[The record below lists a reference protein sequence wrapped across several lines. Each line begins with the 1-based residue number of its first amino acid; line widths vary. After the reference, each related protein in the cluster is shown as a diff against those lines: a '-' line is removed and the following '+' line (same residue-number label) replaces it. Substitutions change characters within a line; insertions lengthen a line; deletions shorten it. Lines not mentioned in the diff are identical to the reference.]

1 LGSRRAGKEANARF
15 GGWVLFYIWEE
26 GMLKSNYRVLDLLY
40 CLFYYAKMLF
50 VPVATI
56 YMCVL
61 VVVAA
66 LVNWRWVCLF
76 AACFMAVTLPCL
88 GYVSCYFCLLFLASE

>member
-1 LGSRRAGKEANARF
+1 
-15 GGWVLFYIWEE
+15 
-26 GMLKSNYRVLDLLY
+26 MLKSNYRVLDLLY

-76 AACFMAVTLPCL
+76 AACFMAGCDVTLSGLCVL
-88 GYVSCYFCLLFLASE
+88 LLLCIYCAWLVREGVSKCV